1 MIIDLSKV
9 RAHPLQVARG
19 SIKKGKKHLYWTT
32 RDDETFLISEMGDN
46 HLVNCLNMLF
56 RKAKREYDDEIQ
68 AGLSCL
74 STVTGE
80 MASYYMER
88 DFGMLLDQNPLD
100 WFFGHNLQAATMLKE
115 AVDRKLIGE
124 DYGFIQLE
132 G

>member
-19 SIKKGKKHLYWTT
+19 SIKKGKEHLYWTT
-32 RDDETFLISEMGDN
+32 RDDGTFRISEMGDN
-46 HLVNCLNMLF
+46 HLVNSLHMLF
-56 RKAKREYDDEIQ
+56 RKATWKHDEEVQ

-88 DFGMLLDQNPLD
+88 DFNMLLDQNPLD
-100 WFFGHNLQAATMLKE
+100 WFFRSNLQAATMLKE
-115 AVDRKLIGE
+115 AVNRKLIGE